1 MRPATETRGRG
12 RGAARGRGLGDGR
25 GGAPRAGP
33 AMMATGPLALGPTT
47 SGSTATK
54 RSAPRSNFSASL
66 SSVTGVPSSS
76 AVGTGL
82 MRSTG
87 STLKREPSDSAQ
99 KLVEIEAETYSDA
112 DDGVEIVDISEI
124 RKMDWMAP
132 ESLRKER
139 VHEKRKKRLS
149 AKREASTDKGKVKG
163 VS

>member
-1 MRPATETRGRG
+1 
-12 RGAARGRGLGDGR
+12 
-25 GGAPRAGP
+25 
-33 AMMATGPLALGPTT
+33 
-47 SGSTATK
+47 
-54 RSAPRSNFSASL
+54 
-66 SSVTGVPSSS
+66 
-76 AVGTGL
+76 
-82 MRSTG
+82 MRSTAP
-87 STLKREPSDSAQ
+87 TLKREPSDSAQ